1 MAGAAPDARGALEQV
16 LRQAALGLAGV
27 AGPGCEQATHAAQV
41 ERGCRIATRRQLAEE
56 SRALAKR
63 LDPQRQEREA
73 KVTRGLAARDRRLAL
88 AVLDGLAAHARF
100 ARGRARQRA
109 AASIQSS
116 WRGKLVRKP
125 PVPPPPPSPYEQ
137 LRSLL
142 TRHPEL
148 RRAMFSACTADSAGD
163 KPSTWQLLTAE
174 PDGAAPPARPR
185 RHTARCSL
193 RKLER
198 YLLTESETRQELL
211 ELLGDLEMS
220 RLAVLAK
227 LDSTRQPENA
237 ADLTASSGAAPEHE
251 DEWLD
256 STISGSP
263 RVGHSP
269 PPASLRALSELRAT
283 EPAAAADVSIRQRV
297 HARQRSFARQRAR
310 RAWEDSMGSPAGHDS
325 WRDLLSDESDADE
338 RAALRAHLQAISD
351 EQLASPSSGSA
362 QAESPNPPRG
372 RRRRRK
378 ASKRLRRRGVGLGE
392 ERARSV
398 ETVIQHGR
406 FEAIAQRTK

>member
-27 AGPGCEQATHAAQV
+27 AGPGCEEATHAAQV

-56 SRALAKR
+56 ARALAKR
-63 LDPQRQEREA
+63 LDPRRQEREA

-109 AASIQSS
+109 AASIQAS

-237 ADLTASSGAAPEHE
+237 AVLPATPAAPEHE

-256 STISGSP
+256 STIGGSP

-297 HARQRSFARQRAR
+297 HARQRSVARQRAR

-351 EQLASPSSGSA
+351 EQLASPGSDSA
-362 QAESPNPPRG
+362 QAESGNPR

-378 ASKRLRRRGVGLGE
+378 ASKRLRRRGVGLAE